1 MVLFT
6 RSESG
11 KHVSEE
17 WHQQRQRAREIGFSL
32 DEFSDEEIT
41 KYDLDTADITGKDNP
56 RTYMFSTAIDI
67 FGVNGLDVRSLDEQ

>member
-1 MVLFT
+1 MVLFK

-11 KHVSEE
+11 KHIDKE

-41 KYDLDTADITGKDNP
+41 KYDLDTAGITGKDNP
-56 RTYMFSTAIDI
+56 RTYTFSAAIDL